1 MPCLLATR
9 RAAGDGGGRTF
20 KEHGMSG
27 DDSDPKKEAREALQA
42 LTAKYGEEER
52 RRMIEQPPHE
62 FTPNTM
68 AEIRKIIRDEVEPLR
83 QELARL
89 TAEVRELRSA
99 PRDPDQPG

>member
-1 MPCLLATR
+1 MPALLATR
-9 RAAGDGGGRTF
+9 LDARDGGGYHF

-27 DDSDPKKEAREALQA
+27 DDGAPKKEAREALQA

-62 FTPNTM
+62 FAPNTM

-83 QELARL
+83 EELARL

-99 PRDPDQPG
+99 LRDPDQPG